1 MNMLFAQQKG
11 RGNIPRPHFY
21 DVAQKGSSDFEQ
33 KSSFFAR
40 EAYLHTSRAKNGE
53 SKQKTNKKGENRRFS
68 TL

>member
-40 EAYLHTSRAKNGE
+40 EAY
-53 SKQKTNKKGENRRFS
+53 
-68 TL
+68 

>member
-33 KSSFFAR
+33 KSSFFAHQMYTILR
-40 EAYLHTSRAKNGE
+40 G
-53 SKQKTNKKGENRRFS
+53 QKTEIVNKKTNRKGENRRFS
-68 TL
+68 PL